1 MGRQA
6 GRKNED
12 LVFSLHVNNSCVC
25 VCVCMIQVGEWEET
39 EREIIAI
46 INSHHVLNIYNLSL
60 GLSSGPLIT
69 ICVTLN
75 HSFKFTRS
83 V

>member
-1 MGRQA
+1 
-6 GRKNED
+6 
-12 LVFSLHVNNSCVC
+12 
-25 VCVCMIQVGEWEET
+25 MIQVGEWEET

-46 INSHHVLNIYNLSL
+46 INSHHVLNTYNLSL

-69 ICVTLN
+69 ICVTLK